1 MTEPLVERVSRNVF
15 PTSRDAGSH
24 RPGALSTLMPTVGA
38 WLRSLHSLS
47 LASIDN
53 TDRSEAAIETMTK
66 KH

>member
-1 MTEPLVERVSRNVF
+1 
-15 PTSRDAGSH
+15 
-24 RPGALSTLMPTVGA
+24 MPTVGA